1 MLTEEVRCP
10 ICKGFSKITRAD
22 LIHVLSDKDLA
33 AKVENYIAELSRG
46 AAICDEPL
54 AVVASVQNSDF
65 ETQVHTWNPA
75 NPMWRRSNKE

>member
-10 ICKGFSKITRAD
+10 ICKGFSKITRAE
-22 LIHVLSDKDLA
+22 LIHVLSDKDLL
-33 AKVENYIAELSRG
+33 AKVENCVAELARG
-46 AAICDEPL
+46 ASICDEP
-54 AVVASVQNSDF
+54 VVAAANVESSDF

>member
-10 ICKGFSKITRAD
+10 ICKGFSKITRAE
-22 LIHVLSDKDLA
+22 LIHALSDEELL
-33 AKVENYIAELSRG
+33 AKVENFVAELSRG
-46 AAICDEPL
+46 AAICDEP
-54 AVVASVQNSDF
+54 VAAGANGKNLDF